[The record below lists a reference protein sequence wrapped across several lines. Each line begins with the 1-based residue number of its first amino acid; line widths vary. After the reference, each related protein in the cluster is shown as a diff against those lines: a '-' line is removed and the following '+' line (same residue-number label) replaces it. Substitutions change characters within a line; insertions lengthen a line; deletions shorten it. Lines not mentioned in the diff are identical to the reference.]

1 MSSPAADAGATEA
14 AAYDRYQQSLGEHA
28 RLRSALDARSGEIEA
43 AGRSTVDAAAN
54 VERRAADT
62 VRAVERTMD
71 AIRPRIRR
79 VAAQAG
85 PQEPPTANKVPSLDS
100 LDACASL
107 LRAIEVELRAIES
120 TWAWIERQRTHQAR
134 AAVAPTP
141 PAPGSDASPETSA
154 PSASGGSS
162 RTVQVVVG
170 AAVLILLVIVVLL
183 AVA

>member
-14 AAYDRYQQSLGEHA
+14 AAYDRYQQSLGEQA
-28 RLRSALDARSGEIEA
+28 RLRSALEARSGEIEA

-85 PQEPPTANKVPSLDS
+85 PQEPPITNTVPSLDS
-100 LDACASL
+100 LDACA
-107 LRAIEVELRAIES
+107 
-120 TWAWIERQRTHQAR
+120 
-134 AAVAPTP
+134 
-141 PAPGSDASPETSA
+141 
-154 PSASGGSS
+154 
-162 RTVQVVVG
+162 
-170 AAVLILLVIVVLL
+170 
-183 AVA
+183 

>member
-14 AAYDRYQQSLGEHA
+14 AAYDRYQQSLGEQA

-54 VERRAADT
+54 VERRATDT

-85 PQEPPTANKVPSLDS
+85 PQEPPTANTVPSLDS
-100 LDACASL
+100 LDACAAL
-107 LRAIEVELRAIES
+107 LRAIEVDLRAIES
-120 TWAWIERQRTHQAR
+120 TWAWIERQRTHQAQ
-134 AAVAPTP
+134 AAVTPTP
-141 PAPGSDASPETSA
+141 PAPGSDASPGASA
-154 PSASGGSS
+154 PSAGGGSS
-162 RTVQVVVG
+162 RTIQLVMG
-170 AAVLILLVIVVLL
+170 ATVLIVLVIVVLL